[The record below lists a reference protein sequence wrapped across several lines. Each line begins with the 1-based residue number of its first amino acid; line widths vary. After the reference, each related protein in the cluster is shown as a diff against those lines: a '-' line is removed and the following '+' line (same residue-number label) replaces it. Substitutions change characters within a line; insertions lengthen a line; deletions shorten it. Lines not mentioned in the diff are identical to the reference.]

1 MTIQQI
7 SIFVENKAG
16 RLAEVTRLLAEHQ
29 IDLRAL
35 SLADTSD
42 FGILRIIVNDVKKA
56 SAVLTEAGCIYK
68 VSDVLA
74 VAVADKPGGMAGV
87 LDMLGNAGISLEYT
101 YAFIARSGNTAY
113 MICRVDDNA
122 KAIETLTAAGIQLV
136 GQSEIAKL

>member
-16 RLAEVTRLLAEHQ
+16 RLAEVVGLLAEHQ

-42 FGILRIIVNDVKKA
+42 FGILRIIVNDGEKA
-56 SAVLTEAGCIYK
+56 SAVLTEAGCIYT

-74 VAVADKPGGMAGV
+74 VAIQDKPGGMAGV
-87 LDMLGNAGISLEYT
+87 LKLLGEAGISLEYT
-101 YAFIARSGNTAY
+101 YAFIARSGDTAY
-113 MICRVDDNA
+113 MICRVDDNEG
-122 KAIETLTAAGIQLV
+122 AIAVLTAAGIRLI
-136 GQSEIAKL
+136 GQSEIAGL